1 MREEQNKKTSQKV
14 VKMLR
19 KRWVVPAIYLVS
31 AAVILTGALWYQ
43 FSNAPTPTETETA
56 EDPREPN
63 AIPVT
68 KVEEKLTYPVAKDTT
83 VQVKSHFYDDSASK
97 SEQEQSLIQLDAS
110 TYTVNTGVDLVDKNG
125 KEFGVTAA
133 LSGTVTK
140 AQKDAQL
147 GYIVEV
153 DSGNGLVSYYQ
164 SLKSVSVEVGS
175 KVTQGQALGVAGTS
189 LVGKENGV
197 HVHFE
202 LRKDG
207 VAISPEKYQ
216 GQDVSAI
223 INAEETKSET
233 KDSDTMNTSGNVSD
247 SKSNDENT
255 DTNDENTDSNDENT
269 DSNDVNSDTNKIQ
282 E

>member
-1 MREEQNKKTSQKV
+1 MIAEVIRMREEQNKKTSQKV

-43 FSNAPTPTETETA
+43 YSNAPTPTNQTGTTV
-56 EDPREPN
+56 EPN
-63 AIPVT
+63 EPDAVPVT
-68 KVEEKLTYPVAKDTT
+68 KPEEKLTYPVSKTAA
-83 VQVKSHFYDDSASK
+83 VQIKSHFYDDTASK
-97 SEQEQSLIQLDAS
+97 DEQQNSLIQMDS
-110 TYTVNTGVDLVDKNG
+110 TTYTINTGMDLVDKSG
-125 KEFGVTAA
+125 KEFDVTAA

-140 AQKDAQL
+140 AQKDAEL

-164 SLKSVSVEVGS
+164 SLKSVSVEPGTQVS
-175 KVTQGQALGVAGTS
+175 QGQVLGTAGTA
-189 LVGKENGV
+189 LIGKENGV
-197 HVHFE
+197 HVHYE

-207 VAISPEKYQ
+207 KAINPEKYQ
-216 GQDVSAI
+216 GQAVSSI
-223 INAEETKSET
+223 ISTENTKSET

-247 SKSNDENT
+247 DKKE
-255 DTNDENTDSNDENT
+255 DSNDQ
-269 DSNDVNSDTNKIQ
+269 DSNANKIQ

>member
-1 MREEQNKKTSQKV
+1 MIAEVIRMREEQNKKTSQKV

-43 FSNAPTPTETETA
+43 YSNAPTPTKQTGTA
-56 EDPREPN
+56 IDTNEPD
-63 AIPVT
+63 AVPVT
-68 KVEEKLTYPVAKDTT
+68 KTEEKLSYPVAKDTT

-97 SEQEQSLIQLDAS
+97 DQQQQSLILVDGS
-110 TYTVNTGVDLVDKNG
+110 TYAINTGMDLVDKSG

-140 AQKDAQL
+140 AQKDAEL
-147 GYIVEV
+147 GYVVEV
-153 DSGNGLVSYYQ
+153 DNGNGLVSYYQ
-164 SLKSVSVEVGS
+164 SLKSISVEEGS

-189 LVGKENGV
+189 LIGKENGI

-207 VAISPEKYQ
+207 VAINPEKYQ

-223 INAEETKSET
+223 INAENTKSEA

-247 SKSNDENT
+247 TESDEENSGST
-255 DTNDENTDSNDENT
+255 EENTDSN
-269 DSNDVNSDTNKIQ
+269 
-282 E
+282 

>member
-1 MREEQNKKTSQKV
+1 MIAEVIRMREEQNKKTSQKV

-43 FSNAPTPTETETA
+43 YSNAPTTNQTGTVV
-56 EDPREPN
+56 DRNQEPD
-63 AIPVT
+63 AVPVSKT
-68 KVEEKLTYPVAKDTT
+68 EEKLTYPVAKDTT

-97 SEQEQSLIQLDAS
+97 EEQQQSLIQMDDT
-110 TYTVNTGVDLVDKNG
+110 TYSINTGMDLVDKNG

-147 GYIVEV
+147 GYIIEV
-153 DSGNGLVSYYQ
+153 DNGNGLVSYYQ

-175 KVTQGQALGVAGTS
+175 KVTQGQALGVAGTA
-189 LVGKENGV
+189 LIGKENGV

-207 VAISPEKYQ
+207 VAVNPEKYQ

-223 INAEETKSET
+223 INAENNKSET
-233 KDSDTMNTSGNVSD
+233 KDSNTMNTSGNLSD
-247 SKSNDENT
+247 SGSNGS
-255 DTNDENTDSNDENT
+255 NTDSNDQE
-269 DSNDVNSDTNKIQ
+269 SDMNKTQ